1 LLKEKSRITLWSGY
15 ISRWIGDMN
24 PVTISGLSAMLF
36 ASVLLSSCAT
46 TGETGSIVSITKK
59 PDSYQGK
66 GIVSVNN
73 DIKSILTAGGLD
85 TSDPMAAGSDTKK
98 VEIAKKSTK
107 SDVDQLVASLQSPG
121 AVPPLASVAA
131 TSPAPAKQQMA
142 AKPVQ
147 LASTVPIPEK
157 SPSAA
162 TAMVEDQG
170 TVTEETYQF
179 PSIGPNLKPGQTINL
194 EPMTPP
200 VIPANVSGQLA
211 DPSTFKQV
219 PVKKAS
225 RTKAKPEVV
234 YAEPAVRRF

>member
-1 LLKEKSRITLWSGY
+1 
-15 ISRWIGDMN
+15 MN

-46 TGETGSIVSITKK
+46 TGETGSVVSITQK
-59 PDSYQGK
+59 PGAYQGK
-66 GIVSVNN
+66 GTVSVNN

-85 TSDPMAAGSDTKK
+85 TADPMAAGADTKK
-98 VEIAKKSTK
+98 VELAKKSTK
-107 SDVDQLVASLQSPG
+107 SEVDQLVASLQTPG
-121 AVPPLASVAA
+121 AAPTMATVAA
-131 TSPAPAKQQMA
+131 NTPVPAKQQLA

-147 LASTVPIPEK
+147 VASAVPVPEK

-170 TVTEETYQF
+170 TVTEETFQF
-179 PSIGPNLKPGQTINL
+179 PPIGPNLKPGQTINL
-194 EPMTPP
+194 GPMTPP

-225 RTKAKPEVV
+225 RSKPKPEVV
-234 YAEPAVRRF
+234 YAEPTVRRF